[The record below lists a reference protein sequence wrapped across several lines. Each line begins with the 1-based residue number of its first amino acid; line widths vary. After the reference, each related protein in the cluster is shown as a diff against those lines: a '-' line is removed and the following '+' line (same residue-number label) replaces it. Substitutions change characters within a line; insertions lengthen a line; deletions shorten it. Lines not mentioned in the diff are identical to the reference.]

1 MRRLSGQSA
10 LFDDA
15 DGDVMPLLI
24 VLGAFL
30 LAMIGSD
37 LVLNG
42 AKVQTGLAKVLLVYA
57 GVGAAMLL
65 YRCGTDG
72 SIVAFA
78 IFWAG
83 GFLSWFGVR
92 SHVESSILLRMLALL
107 QYRRKTRSELLDE
120 YEAAYGQ
127 AHRLEE
133 LLRAGLVVRGP
144 QGIEVTPKGRLIVR
158 AAGWLQ

>member
-1 MRRLSGQSA
+1 
-10 LFDDA
+10 
-15 DGDVMPLLI
+15 
-24 VLGAFL
+24 
-30 LAMIGSD
+30 
-37 LVLNG
+37 
-42 AKVQTGLAKVLLVYA
+42 
-57 GVGAAMLL
+57 
-65 YRCGTDG
+65 
-72 SIVAFA
+72 
-78 IFWAG
+78 
-83 GFLSWFGVR
+83 
-92 SHVESSILLRMLALL
+92 MLALL